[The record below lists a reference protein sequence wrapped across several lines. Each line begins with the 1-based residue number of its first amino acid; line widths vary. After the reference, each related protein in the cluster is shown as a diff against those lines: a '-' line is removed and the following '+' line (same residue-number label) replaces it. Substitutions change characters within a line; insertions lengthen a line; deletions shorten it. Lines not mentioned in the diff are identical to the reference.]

1 MGYVVLP
8 EGASYN
14 ATTEG
19 IDETEL
25 GIFPRGDFEKLL
37 TTNHE

>member
-14 ATTEG
+14 ETAEA

-25 GIFPRGDFEKLL
+25 VIIPSGDFEKLI
-37 TTNHE
+37 TTSHE